1 MVLTGWREKDL
12 SKINSFK
19 MVDISNK
26 NNVPRIAK
34 AVGRIKLRPDTIKAL
49 REGKI
54 QKGDPLA
61 VAEIASIQAV
71 KKTPELIPMC
81 HQIPLTNVELSFNIG
96 EDWLEAECQVSA
108 NYKTG
113 VEMEALI
120 GVSVALIN
128 VWDMV
133 KYLEKDV
140 DGQYP
145 WTKITDIRVLEK
157 RKNESS

>member
-1 MVLTGWREKDL
+1 M

-34 AVGRIKLRPDTIKAL
+34 AVGRIKLRPGTIKAL
-49 REGKI
+49 REGQI

-81 HQIPLTNVELSFNIG
+81 HQVPLTSIDLSFNIG

-133 KYLEKDV
+133 KYLEKDI

-145 WTKITDIRVLEK
+145 WTKISDICVLEK
-157 RKNESS
+157 KKK